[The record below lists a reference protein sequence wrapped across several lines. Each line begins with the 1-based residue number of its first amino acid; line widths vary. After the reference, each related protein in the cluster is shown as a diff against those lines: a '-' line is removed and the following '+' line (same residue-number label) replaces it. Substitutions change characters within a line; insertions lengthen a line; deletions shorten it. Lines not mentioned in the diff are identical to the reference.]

1 MDFKARTATLEGFDG
16 LLVSVEGGLGIA
28 TARTLAEPAELALG
42 ASCPLVLDLSK
53 CSSIDWMGLPFVLR
67 AHEALAEVGEAMA
80 LVTDH
85 ALIRKM
91 LFLTGIDRCEV
102 DRAIEAGDVI
112 RFVVT
117 LDANFG
123 GTFRFTGSG
132 AIDGVEVIRG
142 RFYLASPP
150 G

>member
-1 MDFKARTATLEGFDG
+1 VSWLASLPHQIPFRAASAAACIDEKTIEGVYVCTADDAMPPD
-16 LLVSVEGGLGIA
+16 VMVI
-28 TARTLAEPAELALG
+28 
-42 ASCPLVLDLSK
+42 
-53 CSSIDWMGLPFVLR
+53 
-67 AHEALAEVGEAMA
+67 EAMA
-80 LVTDH
+80 QLGGGLAFANSRSH
-85 ALIRKM
+85 A
-91 LFLTGIDRCEV
+91 FLSGIDGCEI

-117 LDANFG
+117 LDADFG

-142 RFYLASPP
+142 RFYLASP